1 MLVSPETQNLISELN
16 KFSNSKIKNL
26 NDLELLVEASKTS
39 GKEKLFD
46 DIIFSAKYLN
56 GLGRILQVGFNGGVR
71 QGVNLNGSKK
81 EPISDDALDK
91 IRNEYKQNL
100 KKISNS
106 LKDLIQSLEESE
118 CTEFTAKYLSLT
130 RESMVN
136 LSRLIYD
143 LTWLKTFKNKRK

>member
-1 MLVSPETQNLISELN
+1 MLVSLETQNLISELN

-118 CTEFTAKYLSLT
+118 CTE
-130 RESMVN
+130 
-136 LSRLIYD
+136 
-143 LTWLKTFKNKRK
+143 